1 MATSYG
7 DAAAAYRN
15 PLVQMIPTDYDKRT
29 PMPDGSQ
36 NNPMNSELGRN
47 VTNTLNAIPGAA
59 AVPGSAARAG
69 GLVAR
74 AFGAAA
80 PAAPYAPAAGL
91 AAAVGVGRSAAEPA
105 PAPAAPATV
114 PSPGNY
120 TYQQQ
125 GEAGPPVP
133 STNPAAASAPPAPAM
148 TGLVSRIGN
157 SYSGTNVGGDISVNG
172 AEPRGGFVG
181 SSNPLVQRA
190 LQQGSGQVPQFNAPQ
205 AAHSGNDWEAANNL
219 RNLAVS
225 ASSITN
231 NGGRYDSR
239 QGRNNV
245 GPSLAQA
252 VYLDAQRADMAARGQ
267 QPGLDAATNQVNSN
281 LQREGMQQDG
291 ANGRNL
297 VQAMLEQ
304 QKINQT
310 GEAQGYANRA
320 AGLVERM
327 RNQVAAET
335 DPTKRRSL
343 VDTMMAVEGKQTQ
356 ADPYLVV
363 PGGQQIDP
371 ISQRAYN
378 VPSTV
383 LNRQTGQWMQQPGQ
397 GAQQPSENHI
407 AWLKQ
412 NPGQA
417 ANFDQIYGQGAAK
430 RVMG

>member
-105 PAPAAPATV
+105 PAQAAPAAV
-114 PSPGNY
+114 PGPSNY

-133 STNPAAASAPPAPAM
+133 TANTTAAAAPTAPAM

-157 SYSGTNVGGDISVNG
+157 NYSGTNVGGNISING
-172 AEPRGGFVG
+172 SDPGGGFVG

-190 LQQGSGQVPQFNAPQ
+190 LQQQAAPQVPQFNAPQ
-205 AAHSGNDWEAANNL
+205 AAHSGNDWEARNNL
-219 RNLAVS
+219 RNLEVS

-231 NGGRYDSR
+231 NGGAFDSR
-239 QGRNNV
+239 RGRIN
-245 GPSLAQA
+245 GPSAAQSA
-252 VYLDAQRADMAARGQ
+252 FQDAQRADLAARGA

-291 ANGRNL
+291 ANSRSL
-297 VQAMLEQ
+297 VQAMLSQ
-304 QKINQT
+304 QRLDQDAVT
-310 GEAQGYANRA
+310 AGYANRA
-320 AGLVERM
+320 AGQAEQM
-327 RNQVAAET
+327 RNRIMTEP
-335 DPTKRRSL
+335 DPARRRSL
-343 VDTMMAVEGKQTQ
+343 VDTMMAMEGKQTQ

-363 PGGQQIDP
+363 PGGQQVDAV
-371 ISQRAYN
+371 SGRAYN
-378 VPSTV
+378 TPSAV
-383 LNRQTGQWMQQPGQ
+383 FNRQTGQWVQQPGQ
-397 GAQQPSENHI
+397 GTQQPQFE
-407 AWLKQ
+407 KGRVYV
-412 NPGQA
+412 NPNGERA
-417 ANFDQIYGQGAAK
+417 RYNGTGWEPA
-430 RVMG
+430 